1 MPDYDVIVAGGGS
14 AGIAAAVTA
23 ARTGAHT
30 LLVEHAGVLGGQAPL
45 ALVHSIC
52 GLYHL
57 ADDGP
62 PRFANHGFAEEF
74 ATRLLA
80 AGGAH
85 GPVRMGRAW
94 VLLTDPAIFARLA
107 SDIARETAHL
117 EVRLRSE
124 AQCDADLPSATRD
137 AALAI
142 LCRGPSS
149 PRPARVTTRC
159 LIDTTG
165 DAALAAALGAPCEQQ
180 DSARL
185 QRPAYIF
192 RLDGVPPAALDDEAR
207 LRLAHR
213 IVAAVKD
220 GALPAS
226 ALGAT
231 VRTTA
236 PLAGVFVTIDLHT
249 TADYDPTDADCI
261 AHLNAE
267 GRALSARLTDFLRE
281 QVGAFA
287 RCRIAEEPARI
298 GIRESRRIVGEYR
311 MEAADLERGA
321 TFPDAVALATWP
333 MELRETNR
341 GPRLRYGQPCEVPLR
356 ALRFRDHP
364 HCFMAGRCLS
374 ASHEAQ
380 ASLRVIGTALA
391 TGEAAGRAAARSSA
405 GIPACGGPAGFQP
418 AHDGRQGCRPDSR
431 RLEACATTPPRAP
444 RSTPERR

>member
-14 AGIAAAVTA
+14 AGLAAAVTA
-23 ARTGAHT
+23 ARTGART
-30 LLVEHAGVLGGQAPL
+30 LLVERAGVLGGQAPL

-62 PRFANHGFAEEF
+62 PRFANGGFAEEF
-74 ATRLLA
+74 ATRLIA

-85 GPVRMGRAW
+85 GPVRMGGVW
-94 VLLTDPAIFARLA
+94 VLLT
-107 SDIARETAHL
+107 
-117 EVRLRSE
+117 
-124 AQCDADLPSATRD
+124 QPSAVAVGAAEIASETPNLAVALHTDLIAASERGVTLRRD
-137 AALAI
+137 TGL
-142 LCRGPSS
+142 RPVPHS
-149 PRPARVTTRC
+149 PEICVTASA

-165 DAALAAALGAPCEQQ
+165 DGALAALLGAPFEQEC
-180 DSARL
+180 SARL

-192 RLDGVPPAALDDEAR
+192 ALDGVALTALDDEAR

-213 IVAAVKD
+213 IVGAVKD
-220 GALPAS
+220 GALPPD

-231 VRTTA
+231 LRTTA
-236 PLAGVFVTIDLHT
+236 PLAGVFVTIDLSA
-249 TADYDPTDADCI
+249 TANYDPTDIDCI
-261 AHLNAE
+261 ERLNAE
-267 GRALSARLTDFLRE
+267 GRALSATLTDFLRE
-281 QVGAFA
+281 HVAGFA
-287 RCRIAEEPARI
+287 RCRIAEVPARI

-341 GPRLRYGQPCEVPLR
+341 GPRLRYGQPCEIPLR

-391 TGEAAGRAAARSSA
+391 TGEAAGRAAAHHTAQS
-405 GIPACGGPAGFQP
+405 
-418 AHDGRQGCRPDSR
+418 
-431 RLEACATTPPRAP
+431 
-444 RSTPERR
+444 